1 MRRDIESEG
10 FGSGYYENYP
20 SDGLRLRL
28 YLSKKLEEYIKEISG
43 VEGRVSDLT
52 FAYCN
57 SWLIDKLRQRG
68 QHIINQKWDDL
79 NKINEEIT
87 KDIHDNMD
95 KVIEPKC
102 AFVSIETEEAYNI
115 LSEAGDKGKINI
127 CGYDSKV

>member
-1 MRRDIESEG
+1 
-10 FGSGYYENYP
+10 
-20 SDGLRLRL
+20 L
-28 YLSKKLEEYIKEISG
+28 YLSKKLEEHIKEISG

-52 FAYCN
+52 FAHCN

-68 QHIINQKWDDL
+68 QFIINQKWDEL

-87 KDIHDNMD
+87 TEVHDNMD

-127 CGYDSKV
+127 CGFDSKV

>member
-28 YLSKKLEEYIKEISG
+28 YLSKKLEEHIKEISG